1 MSNVVLL
8 IYAIIRR
15 FPIMVRSRLYEV
27 SRDLVSTAL
36 GRLKADLVIQN
47 GILVNVNS
55 GEVLENVD
63 IAVKGDRIAFVG
75 KADHCIGPNTEVYN
89 AKGLYI
95 VPGFMDSHVHIESS
109 MLTVTEFAKAV
120 LPRGTT
126 TVFIDPHEIAN
137 VLGIDGVKLMLEES
151 RNLPLK
157 VFVTAP
163 SCVPACP
170 GFETTGAYLGP
181 KEVEEI
187 LSWKGVIAL
196 GEMMNFPGVLNVDG
210 EVIEK
215 INATHRLGKIVEG
228 HDAGLL
234 GTALTAYSSAGITS
248 SHELTTKQDAIERLR
263 LGMYVYLREGSAW
276 LDVEETVKAV
286 TEARL
291 DSRHVC
297 LVTDDRE
304 ADSLIKQ
311 GHMDHVIR
319 RAIEEGVDPIRAIQ
333 MATLNPAE
341 HYELSREIGSISP
354 ARFADIV
361 LLDSLTKVS
370 VKAVFA
376 DGSLVAKDGK
386 MVMDLPS
393 PEYPEFAKRSVKIKR
408 MLKPEDFRIKAP
420 IEEGFVETRVIEA
433 FEGSV
438 LTKHIIEKL
447 EARNGFVEPDM
458 NKLIYKL
465 AVVERHNL
473 TGNIG
478 LGFVK
483 GFGFKV
489 GAVASTVAHDSHN
502 ILVLGSNDSDM
513 AIAVNKLSE
522 VGGGIITVK
531 DGEVQ
536 SLIELPVAG
545 LMSDKPVEV
554 VGKKLEN
561 MYHLWRN
568 LGCKWVSPFMTF
580 SLLALAVLPELRLT
594 DKGLVDTLEFK
605 FIDLFP

>member
-1 MSNVVLL
+1 MS
-8 IYAIIRR
+8 
-15 FPIMVRSRLYEV
+15 RSKLFEV
-27 SRDLVSTAL
+27 SKDLVLTAL
-36 GRLKADLVIQN
+36 GKLKADLVIKN

-55 GEVLENVD
+55 GEVLENIDVAIKRD
-63 IAVKGDRIAFVG
+63 RVALIGDA
-75 KADHCIGPNTEVYN
+75 KHCIGPNTEVFD
-89 AKGLYI
+89 ATGLYI
-95 VPGFMDSHVHIESS
+95 VPGFLDAHVHIESS

-137 VLGIDGVKLMLEES
+137 VLGLDGVKLMLDEAKD
-151 RNLPLK
+151 LPLK

-170 GFETTGAYLGP
+170 GFETAGAVLGP
-181 KEVEEI
+181 KEIEEM
-187 LSWKGVIAL
+187 LGWDGVIAL
-196 GEMMNFPGVLNVDG
+196 GEMMNFPGVLNVDDD
-210 EVIEK
+210 VIAK
-215 INATHRLGKIVEG
+215 INATHKYGKVVEG

-234 GTALTAYSSAGITS
+234 GTPLIAYSAAGVSS

-263 LGMYVYLREGSAW
+263 LGMYAYLREGSAW
-276 LDVEETVKAV
+276 LDVAETVKAV

-304 ADSLIKQ
+304 ADSIIHQ
-311 GHMDHVIR
+311 GHMDHVVR

-341 HYELSREIGSISP
+341 HYGLSREIGSVAPS
-354 ARFADIV
+354 RYADIV
-361 LLDSLTKVS
+361 ILDNLSKVR

-376 DGSLVAKDGK
+376 DGRLVAKDGR
-386 MVMDLPS
+386 MVIDLKTPK
-393 PEYPEFAKRSVKIKR
+393 YPESAKNSVR
-408 MLKPEDFRIKAP
+408 LPCAVKPEDFRIKSP
-420 IEEGFVETRVIEA
+420 VDDEKVEVRVIEA
-433 FEGSV
+433 FEGNV
-438 LTKHIIEKL
+438 LTKHIIEEL
-447 EARNGFVEPDM
+447 EVRGGYVVPDM
-458 NKLIYKL
+458 DKWVYKL
-465 AVVERHNL
+465 AVVERHKK

-502 ILVLGSNDSDM
+502 ILVLGSSDEDM
-513 AIAVNKLSE
+513 AIAVNKLAE
-522 VGGGIITVK
+522 VGGGIVTVK
-531 DGEVQ
+531 DKAVL
-536 SLIELPVAG
+536 SLVELPVAG
-545 LMSDKPVEV
+545 LMADEPVEKV
-554 VGKKLEN
+554 AKKLED
-561 MYHLWRN
+561 MYELWRE
-568 LGCKWVSPFMTF
+568 LGCNWVSPFMTF

-594 DKGLVDTLEFK
+594 DKGLVDTVEFK